1 MNTRLEQS
9 LAHSR
14 VMNITTIFNVRN
26 LQFIILRL
34 LTLIL
39 LSELHLALLGGRI
52 AGKI

>member
-1 MNTRLEQS
+1 MNKCLEQS

-26 LQFIILRL
+26 FQFIILRL
-34 LTLIL
+34 LILIL
-39 LSELHLALLGGRI
+39 LSELHLALLGGST